1 MLFYMCDCNCKDQLR
16 NKCCCKKCDLN
27 KKSECCCV
35 CVTLSDVARWNAA
48 AKAINDLIIENP
60 DLSEYVKRDEL
71 DGIIESYLQDHINEY
86 IPSLP
91 EWYLTVSE
99 FEVLAKNFVK
109 SEDVYDKNYID
120 AEFEK
125 YMPLDFTTFVTQD
138 QLSQTLSDFVDHTE
152 ISNYYTKTEIDN
164 GYCTKTEADNE
175 YVSQDAQ
182 RVVDVTYD
190 STENVLSVSYLPSD
204 SVSNYQL
211 VYPEF
216 PVGMIAMWAGTT
228 APNGWVLCDG
238 RDISDTR
245 YQNLRGVLGTNTTP
259 DLRSKF
265 IVGYDSRYTDYSTIG
280 NTGGSPNV
288 TLTGAQSGLRS
299 HTHTITCSS
308 EGTHSH
314 YYAFDQSEHCDEYTQ
329 QSMPDYDIRKEE
341 EIGGWKDGSSDDDDV
356 ITRVYNT
363 TTSGGHSH
371 TITTVSSSVTDPE
384 TSPHE
389 NRPPYYVLAFIIK
402 Y

>member
-16 NKCCCKKCDLN
+16 NKCCCGKCDLN

-71 DGIIESYLQDHINEY
+71 DGIIESYLQEHIDEY

-109 SEDVYDKNYID
+109 SEDVYDKHYID
-120 AEFEK
+120 TKFEQ

-152 ISNYYTKTEIDN
+152 IGNYYTKTEIN
-164 GYCTKTEADNE
+164 NNYYTKTETDNK
-175 YVSQDAQ
+175 YVSQDTE

-190 STENVLSVSYLPSD
+190 SAENTLSVSYLPSG
-204 SVSNYQL
+204 SVSDYSL

-216 PVGMIAMWAGTT
+216 PVGMITMWAGTT

-245 YQNLRGVLGTNTTP
+245 FQNLREVLGTNTTP
-259 DLRSKF
+259 DLRGRF
-265 IVGYDSRYTDYSTIG
+265 IVGYDSRELDYSAVG
-280 NTGGSPNV
+280 NVGGQDEV
-288 TLTGAQSGLRS
+288 TLTDAQSGLRS
-299 HTHTITCSS
+299 HTHTITCSE
-308 EGTHSH
+308 EGTHGHKVYRKQGITGSNRWGI
-314 YYAFDQSEHCDEYTQ
+314 YYDVRSDSGSGNSRYMITENQ
-329 QSMPDYDIRKEE
+329 
-341 EIGGWKDGSSDDDDV
+341 SSDVDSDDRA
-356 ITRVYNT
+356 ITDNT
-363 TTSGGHSH
+363 GNHSH
-371 TITTVSSSVTDPE
+371 TITVVSSSATNPE
-384 TSPHE
+384 TSSHE